1 MVRSIKI
8 LLVGTKGV
16 RKTITYETKNL
27 KWHFRYDYT
36 KQRVIKK
43 SYPEVLNLALEE
55 MAGPRPLENHLSVL
69 AEHPTL
75 TVLQTTETKSK
86 IKSESDRGEKK

>member
-1 MVRSIKI
+1 M
-8 LLVGTKGV
+8 
-16 RKTITYETKNL
+16 
-27 KWHFRYDYT
+27 
-36 KQRVIKK
+36 
-43 SYPEVLNLALEE
+43 LNLALEE

-86 IKSESDRGEKK
+86 IKSESDRGKKSSQINMKPLIHKNNGAYSLDHVNKTGLC